1 MFKSVS
7 KVFNRIFTFS
17 LQIPQNFGYFELVT
31 VAVPLALATIYCQ
44 SPATSIATNRRHLL
58 SISCWLTLF
67 IQRVF
72 ELTSFKFEL
81 ATLSL
86 IFCLISSLS
95 FKSSKNGKEDKIKKK
110 RDKRRKLYEDLN
122 KVVEHESEVEVSNSP
137 TPVPSPDATP
147 VPTPVPTPDPIPAQT
162 PVPTPVATPVA
173 TPLTMSDLIPPQIP
187 QVQ

>member
-1 MFKSVS
+1 M
-7 KVFNRIFTFS
+7 
-17 LQIPQNFGYFELVT
+17 
-31 VAVPLALATIYCQ
+31 AVPLALATIYCQ
-44 SPATSIATNRRHLL
+44 SPATSIASNRRHLL

-81 ATLSL
+81 ASLSL

-95 FKSSKNGKEDKIKKK
+95 FKSSKNGREDKIKKK

-122 KVVEHESEVEVSNSP
+122 KVDEHESEVEVSNTP
-137 TPVPSPDATP
+137 TPVPSPD
-147 VPTPVPTPDPIPAQT
+147 PTPVPTPIPTPVST
-162 PVPTPVATPVA
+162 PVPTPIPNPVA

>member
-1 MFKSVS
+1 M
-7 KVFNRIFTFS
+7 
-17 LQIPQNFGYFELVT
+17 
-31 VAVPLALATIYCQ
+31 AVPLALATIYCQ

-81 ATLSL
+81 ASLSL

-95 FKSSKNGKEDKIKKK
+95 FKSSKTGREDKIKKK

-122 KVVEHESEVEVSNSP
+122 KVDEHESEVEVSNTP
-137 TPVPSPDATP
+137 TPVPSTDPTPLPTPIPTP
-147 VPTPVPTPDPIPAQT
+147 VPTPVST
-162 PVPTPVATPVA
+162 PVPPPVSTPVA